1 MRRGILSLGAA
12 AMLVLASAVPA
23 AAAPPT
29 ISREPVLLL
38 FPDFDLGLVVLI
50 NTDRETYCTPEQVAW
65 EEDFL
70 AWLEGGAAGDPP
82 EAPAEPE
89 GFDVVSF
96 RQKETGKGAVVQ
108 QFKGSRLSVEIW
120 ELDADAPGIGPCT
133 DTDDAMHLIGSG
145 TARFIGNDNDLF
157 GSGTRGNAFGDR
169 GRANIVDD
177 DGNHLRY
184 SWWFHVNSRCHA
196 SDVAPPACFLE
207 GSTLRAR

>member
-1 MRRGILSLGAA
+1 MRRGILGLGVA

-29 ISREPVLLL
+29 SSREPILFL

-50 NTDRETYCTPEQVAW
+50 NTDRETYCTPDQVAW
-65 EEDFL
+65 EEALL
-70 AWLEGGAAGDPP
+70 AWLEGGMVGDPP
-82 EAPAEPE
+82 EPPAEPE
-89 GFDVVSF
+89 GFDLVSF
-96 RQKETGKGAVVQ
+96 KQKETGKGAVVQ
-108 QFKGSRLSVEIW
+108 QFKGSGLSVEIW

-169 GRANIVDD
+169 GTASIVDD
-177 DGNHLRY
+177 EGNRLRY
-184 SWWFHVNSRCHA
+184 SWWFHINSRCHGP
-196 SDVAPPACFLE
+196 DDGPPACLLV
-207 GSTLRAR
+207 GSRLQSR